1 MNINIINNIN
11 NNMNIINNINNNIN
25 IIDNNIIHHQS
36 QRFSF
41 YVKYNIL
48 MDILEDMIDIVN
60 INDLDKYSFLVFLNT
75 SLNLLIQNRVNRDNM
90 SLDKIAYALTYICG
104 TLKKYMYTF
113 NMQKEY
119 ANYGLLNMF
128 KYI

>member
-48 MDILEDMIDIVN
+48 MDI
-60 INDLDKYSFLVFLNT
+60 K
-75 SLNLLIQNRVNRDNM
+75 
-90 SLDKIAYALTYICG
+90 LTD
-104 TLKKYMYTF
+104 
-113 NMQKEY
+113 
-119 ANYGLLNMF
+119 
-128 KYI
+128 